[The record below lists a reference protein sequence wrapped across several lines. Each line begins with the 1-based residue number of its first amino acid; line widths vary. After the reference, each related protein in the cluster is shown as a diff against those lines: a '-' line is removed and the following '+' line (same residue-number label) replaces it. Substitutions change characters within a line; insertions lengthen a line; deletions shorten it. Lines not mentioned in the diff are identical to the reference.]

1 MKLKNNHF
9 IQQHNL
15 NAYRKQLLPKIQ
27 IFTSFSSAE
36 LIVARC
42 AIVLFWFLVGP
53 VRPDVST
60 FSGRGRG
67 SWLDDEN
74 KLRATNRPSDWKVL
88 VVGPLRPRALRR
100 FSFDKSKL
108 Y

>member
-1 MKLKNNHF
+1 MKPKNNDF
-9 IQQHNL
+9 KQQHNL

-27 IFTSFSSAE
+27 IFTSFSNAE
-36 LIVARC
+36 PIVVRC
-42 AIVLFWFLVGP
+42 AIVLFWFHVGP

-74 KLRATNRPSDWKVL
+74 TLRATNQPSDWKVP
-88 VVGPLRPRALRR
+88 VVGPLRLRALRR
-100 FSFDKSKL
+100 FSFD
-108 Y
+108 